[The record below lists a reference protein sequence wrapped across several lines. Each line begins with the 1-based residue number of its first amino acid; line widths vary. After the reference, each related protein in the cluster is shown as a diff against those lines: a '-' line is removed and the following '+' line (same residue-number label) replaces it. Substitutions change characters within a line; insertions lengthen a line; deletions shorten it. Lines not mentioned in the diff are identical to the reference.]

1 MSTIKINVK
10 VVERTDL
17 ALLVSDGRK
26 EAWVPLSQIEEEI
39 KEPTGSFGLVTTT
52 SIVIPDWVAREK
64 GLQQLNQDEDTLD
77 LFGGAS

>member
-26 EAWVPLSQIEEEI
+26 EAWVPLSQIEEVIE
-39 KEPTGSFGLVTTT
+39 EPTGSFGLVTTT

>member
-26 EAWVPLSQIEEEI
+26 EAWVPLSQIEEVIE
-39 KEPTGSFGLVTTT
+39 EPGVFGPVVTA
-52 SIVIPDWVAREK
+52 IVVPEWLATDK
-64 GLQQLNQDEDTLD
+64 GLQQLQDDDTLD
-77 LFGGAS
+77 MFGGAV